1 MNETMTPPM
10 LNTYEGSHPQ
20 KLNEE
25 MVKLHLSKDSVML
38 ALLIASVLL
47 NLAQVATLMFLI
59 FKQ

>member
-1 MNETMTPPM
+1 M

-20 KLNEE
+20 KPNEE
-25 MVKLHLSKDSVML
+25 MVKLHLSKDSMMM

-59 FKQ
+59 LK